1 MLISRTTF
9 ARVQKRSNL
18 RSSKYRTHREI
29 SAVQNS
35 EDIPFR
41 SEEEGRIRVRFVNE
55 IVISAPATAIDAMA
69 WETNYHDLSDWN
81 YAREFL
87 LTFLRLS
94 FLRQPRF
101 IRGTVSVPRD
111 ISFGN
116 AMERRIFTYLTLSP
130 SLLSFPYL
138 YTSRFLPL
146 QGTRSPF
153 FKRRL
158 ADYSFR
164 EEFRDWFSCV
174 TDDIESKK
182 MCTSFKPGINC
193 RGSKIIPCLIRTGL
207 FRRMEI
213 FRLIRLQY

>member
-116 AMERRIFTYLTLSP
+116 AMERRIFTLP
-130 SLLSFPYL
+130 
-138 YTSRFLPL
+138 FLPL
-146 QGTRSPF
+146 FCPSLICTRRVSSLSKERALHFLNAALPIIPSGRNSGTDSV
-153 FKRRL
+153 
-158 ADYSFR
+158 A
-164 EEFRDWFSCV
+164 
-174 TDDIESKK
+174 DDIESKK
-182 MCTSFKPGINC
+182 MCPSFK
-193 RGSKIIPCLIRTGL
+193 RFQGSIVVDRK
-207 FRRMEI
+207 
-213 FRLIRLQY
+213 